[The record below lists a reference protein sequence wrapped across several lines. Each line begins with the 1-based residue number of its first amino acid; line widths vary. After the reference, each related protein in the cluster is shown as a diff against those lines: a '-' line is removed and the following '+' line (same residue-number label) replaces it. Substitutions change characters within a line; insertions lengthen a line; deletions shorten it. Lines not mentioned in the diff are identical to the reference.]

1 MMHARIGNLI
11 RRSACAGLILVSLAG
26 AGGCFVVAA
35 GAVGAAGGVAYVE
48 GRERRIYAVRI
59 DDAWPAVKA
68 AVDQLGIEV
77 TSETRTQGSGEL
89 AGRWG
94 ESGDSVRIN
103 AKSVGSGST
112 MIAVRV
118 GLADQSKNL
127 EIQRRIE
134 SNMLPGTPPSTPY
147 D

>member
-1 MMHARIGNLI
+1 MHASISRVI
-11 RRSACAGLILVSLAG
+11 RRSVLAGLVSFSLAS
-26 AGGCFVVAA
+26 AGGCFLVAA
-35 GAVGAAGGVAYVE
+35 GAVGAAGGVAYTE
-48 GRERRIYAVRI
+48 GRERRVYAVRI

-77 TSETRTQGSGEL
+77 TSETRTQGSGEI

-94 ESGDSVRIN
+94 EHGDSVRIN

-134 SNMLPGTPPSTPY
+134 SNMPADTPPSTPY

>member
-1 MMHARIGNLI
+1 MHAWI
-11 RRSACAGLILVSLAG
+11 RRSLCTGLILASLAPS
-26 AGGCFVVAA
+26 GGCFVVAA
-35 GAVGAAGGVAYVE
+35 GAVGAAGGVAYTE
-48 GRERRIYAVRI
+48 GRERRVYALRI
-59 DDAWPAVKA
+59 EDAWPAVKA

-77 TSETRTQGSGEL
+77 TSETRTQGSGEI

-94 ESGDSVRIN
+94 EHGDSVRIN

-118 GLADQSKNL
+118 GVADQSKNL

-134 SNMLPGTPPSTPY
+134 ANMPAGTPPSTPY